1 MSIFKTFKNGIWKE
15 NPIFIQVIG
24 MCPTLAVTTA
34 AINGIAMGIAATF
47 VLFFSNILIS
57 LLRKVT
63 PDKIRIP
70 IFIVVIATFTTM
82 IGMLIKAFSPDLD
95 KALGIYI
102 PLIVVNCMIMAR
114 AEAFAYKNT
123 VLQSAADGLGMGLG
137 FTLALFI
144 LGSIR
149 EIIGNGSIFGISLF
163 GPNYQ
168 PALIFIMPPGA
179 FITLGLLLG
188 FFRLLE
194 SVQKNRKEKSIKRR
208 YCWEVHHMLTKLIL
222 ILISSI
228 LVNNFVLVRFL
239 GECPFL
245 GVSKKIETAL
255 GMGIAVTFVMTIA
268 SAFAYIVYNMILVP
282 LGLSYLETIAFILVI
297 ASLVQFVEMVIKKSS
312 PALHQALGIYL
323 PLITTNCAVLG
334 VALLNVQ
341 ENYNFIEAVVNG
353 FGSAVGFTL
362 AIVLYA
368 GIRERLEL
376 APISKVLEGF
386 PIALIGAGLM
396 SIAFLGFQGLI

>member
-1 MSIFKTFKNGIWKE
+1 MSIFNTFKNGIWKE

-34 AINGIAMGIAATF
+34 AVNGIAMGIAATF

-57 LLRKVT
+57 SLRKVT

-70 IFIVVIATFTTM
+70 IFIVVIATFTTI

-144 LGSIR
+144 LGAIR

-194 SVQKNRKEKSIKRR
+194 SVQKKRR
-208 YCWEVHHMLTKLIL
+208 EK
-222 ILISSI
+222 
-228 LVNNFVLVRFL
+228 
-239 GECPFL
+239 
-245 GVSKKIETAL
+245 A
-255 GMGIAVTFVMTIA
+255 
-268 SAFAYIVYNMILVP
+268 
-282 LGLSYLETIAFILVI
+282 
-297 ASLVQFVEMVIKKSS
+297 IKK
-312 PALHQALGIYL
+312 
-323 PLITTNCAVLG
+323 
-334 VALLNVQ
+334 
-341 ENYNFIEAVVNG
+341 
-353 FGSAVGFTL
+353 
-362 AIVLYA
+362 
-368 GIRERLEL
+368 
-376 APISKVLEGF
+376 KVLLG
-386 PIALIGAGLM
+386 GA
-396 SIAFLGFQGLI
+396 SHADKAYTYTD